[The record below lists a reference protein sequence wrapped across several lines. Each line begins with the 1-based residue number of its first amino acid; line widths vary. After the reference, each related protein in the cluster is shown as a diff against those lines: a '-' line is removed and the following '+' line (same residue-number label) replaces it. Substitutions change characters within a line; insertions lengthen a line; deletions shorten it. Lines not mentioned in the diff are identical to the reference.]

1 MTFSG
6 EGEKEF
12 DQMQFRQELAA
23 MDVEQLTAL
32 LSKTDRRSDFLKFT
46 LVREELDR
54 RQAETQE
61 IAADEAADAGTD
73 AKPIHVMEKPLEP
86 KVTQA
91 HFEASRLVQQS
102 RLKVR
107 HTTGRYVT
115 GEHLR
120 QKVESAVEAPAQKKA
135 TVKIKN
141 YRAQLGFK
149 EEAES
154 LEPEKKGGAFTAL
167 LGLALAMMVAAFAV
181 CVITIFDLPGK
192 EPLLNA
198 INAAGKTLGIASS
211 SGA

>member
-1 MTFSG
+1 MTLPG

-23 MDVEQLTAL
+23 MDVEQLTVL

-54 RQAETQE
+54 RQAETQ
-61 IAADEAADAGTD
+61 DLSGGDSGEAD

-120 QKVESAVEAPAQKKA
+120 QKVEAAVEAPAQKKA

-141 YRAQLGFK
+141 YRSQLGFK

-167 LGLALAMMVAAFAV
+167 LGLALVMMVAAFTV
-181 CVITIFDLPGK
+181 CVITVFDLPGK
-192 EPLLNA
+192 EPLLSA